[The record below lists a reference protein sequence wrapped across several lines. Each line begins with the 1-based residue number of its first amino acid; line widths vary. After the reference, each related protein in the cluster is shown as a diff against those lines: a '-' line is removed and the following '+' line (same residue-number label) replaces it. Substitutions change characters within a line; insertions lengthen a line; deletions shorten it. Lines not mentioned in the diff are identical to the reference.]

1 MNIKLFAFVVGVSV
15 FTAGCVTHYRYES
28 TGMVTSSSAAESRAL
43 IYWYADEGGLW
54 YDKDQAVLDSDVTMR
69 VCGGLPKTFVP
80 FGEDPGNLQIRSNS
94 GDVQT
99 TKIDAGGDIVSL
111 QQPERLRVGDGTCG
125 QIEVSSKEANIKD
138 LAVSVKPEIIILC
151 KNIRD
156 PKSYP
161 RGGRYKFSAVTRTM
175 IKDDRD
181 PADFCGVE

>member
-15 FTAGCVTHYRYES
+15 FAAGCVTHYRYES
-28 TGMVTSSSAAESRAL
+28 TGMVTSSAEENSKAL
-43 IYWYADEGGLW
+43 IYWFADEGGLW
-54 YDKDQAVLDSDVTMR
+54 YDKDRAVLDSGVALR
-69 VCGGLPKTFVP
+69 VCGGLPKNFVP
-80 FGEDPGNLQIRSNS
+80 VDEDPGNLQIRSIS
-94 GDVQT
+94 GDFQIA
-99 TKIDAGGDIVSL
+99 KINAGGNIVEL
-111 QQPERLRVGDGTCG
+111 QQPQRLRVGDGKCG
-125 QIEVSSKEANIKD
+125 QIEVSRKEAAIKD
-138 LAVSVKPEIIILC
+138 LAVSVEPEIIILC